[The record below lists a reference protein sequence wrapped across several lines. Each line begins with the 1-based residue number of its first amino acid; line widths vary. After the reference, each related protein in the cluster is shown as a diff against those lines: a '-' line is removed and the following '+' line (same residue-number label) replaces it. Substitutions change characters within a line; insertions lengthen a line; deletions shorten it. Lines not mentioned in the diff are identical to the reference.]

1 MFTVVFMIK
10 AKGCFSI
17 PSGKNRPLKCMR
29 YMKLSHLGRYT
40 ETSMKLDDLA
50 PNNHLARKLDVAIHF
65 SFIYD
70 IVKDLYSEIVFG
82 K

>member
-1 MFTVVFMIK
+1 
-10 AKGCFSI
+10 
-17 PSGKNRPLKCMR
+17 
-29 YMKLSHLGRYT
+29 MKLSHLGRYT
-40 ETSMKLDDLA
+40 ETSMKLDDPA
-50 PNNHLARKLDVAIHF
+50 QKDHLARRLIF